1 MHVKTG
7 CFLSNSYTLVL
18 SWSFS
23 GPLLVLFL
31 FLLGPF
37 WPTFWSQFSS
47 FSIFVYFLVL
57 SWSFPGP
64 FLVLSWSFPG
74 SFLVHP
80 GQFIKTF
87 PRLQSPS

>member
-7 CFLSNSYTLVL
+7 CFLSNLYTLVL

-37 WPTFWSQFSS
+37 WSQFSS
-47 FSIFVYFLVL
+47 LSFLVPFLVL
-57 SWSFPGP
+57 SGSLLGPFLFLSYFFPVLFLLLSRSFPGP
-64 FLVLSWSFPG
+64 FLVMN
-74 SFLVHP
+74 LVH
-80 GQFIKTF
+80 T
-87 PRLQSPS
+87 